1 MIELAAALLIAYLL
15 GSIPTGLWLGK
26 AFKGIDI
33 REHGSKNIGA
43 TNTLRVLGKGYG
55 ALALSGDIGKG
66 VLAVVVG
73 MWLASTYTIH
83 APLLCGVTAIVGHS
97 ASIFCRFKGGKG
109 VATSTGVFLAL
120 APVPTLLAAGVFFAV
135 VLATRMVSAG
145 SIAAAIT
152 LGIAVWFFP
161 DLGIVVQG
169 LTTAVAVLVVARHH
183 SNIGRILRGEENKF

>member
-1 MIELAAALLIAYLL
+1 MELVIALLIAYLL

-26 AFKGIDI
+26 AVKGIDI

-43 TNTLRVLGKGYG
+43 TNTLRVLGKKFGAI
-55 ALALSGDIGKG
+55 ALAGDIGKG

-73 MWLASTYTIH
+73 MWLASNYTIH
-83 APLLCGVTAIVGHS
+83 APLLCGVMAIVGHS

-120 APVPTLLAAGVFFAV
+120 ATIPTLLAAGVFFS
-135 VLATRMVSAG
+135 VLVATRMVSAG